1 MKPRHRS
8 QRRKRA
14 LLVLSAC
21 FGILLA
27 PGPVHAQARSG
38 FAGDTIPV
46 APGDSVRADS
56 IRHPIP
62 GLPAIP
68 ELPEVFRRPPPDLR
82 APWPFGPKN
91 RYAHTGTLVGAGVGA
106 LYAWSEGEHP
116 FVGGVLFGIMGYM
129 VGLMF
134 D

>member
-1 MKPRHRS
+1 MIRYHRV
-8 QRRKRA
+8 
-14 LLVLSAC
+14 LLALSAC
-21 FGILLA
+21 IGILLA
-27 PGPVHAQARSG
+27 AAPVHGQEPGGPPPQMPA
-38 FAGDTIPV
+38 V
-46 APGDSVRADS
+46 APGDSTRADS

-62 GLPAIP
+62 GRPTLP
-68 ELPEVFRRPPPDLR
+68 ELPEMFRRPPPDLR

-106 LYAWSEGEHP
+106 LYALSEGEHP
-116 FVGGVLFGIMGYM
+116 VVGAALFGVLGYW

>member
-1 MKPRHRS
+1 MIRSHRPS
-8 QRRKRA
+8 RWKRY
-14 LLVLSAC
+14 VLSFCVA
-21 FGILLA
+21 IVLA
-27 PGPVHAQARSG
+27 AAPVHGQDPSG
-38 FAGDTIPV
+38 TPPRTPAVTQ
-46 APGDSVRADS
+46 GDSVRADS

-68 ELPEVFRRPPPDLR
+68 ELPEMFRRPPPDLR

-106 LYAWSEGEHP
+106 LHAWSEGEHP
-116 FVGGVLFGIMGYM
+116 IPRGFFFGLFGYM
-129 VGLMF
+129 VGMMF

>member
-1 MKPRHRS
+1 MIRSHRPRW
-8 QRRKRA
+8 RKRYA
-14 LLVLSAC
+14 LSSCVA
-21 FGILLA
+21 ILLA
-27 PGPVHAQARSG
+27 ATPVHGQEPSG
-38 FAGDTIPV
+38 TPPQTPAV
-46 APGDSVRADS
+46 APVDSVRADS

-68 ELPEVFRRPPPDLR
+68 ELPEMFRRPPPDLR
-82 APWPFGPKN
+82 APWPFGPKK

-116 FVGGVLFGIMGYM
+116 IPGAFFFGLFGYM
-129 VGLMF
+129 VGMMF

>member
-1 MKPRHRS
+1 MRY
-8 QRRKRA
+8 
-14 LLVLSAC
+14 VLSSCVA
-21 FGILLA
+21 ILLA
-27 PGPVHAQARSG
+27 AAPVHGQEPGGTPPQTPA
-38 FAGDTIPV
+38 V

-56 IRHPIP
+56 IRHPVP

-68 ELPEVFRRPPPDLR
+68 ELPEMFRRPPPDMR

-116 FVGGVLFGIMGYM
+116 ITGAALFGVLGYM